1 MEYTMEDV
9 YRLPSDWSTLCASK
23 AYILGLKRFAFRREY
38 SSAKLQEV
46 GFTNIEYVDAFDG
59 FLGSNS
65 VESAFQKLG
74 FTFPL
79 QGSSGLLAK
88 AYSHISLWKRMVDE
102 SIPYMT
108 IFEDDVLPHKDLAAL
123 GVRYWNDTPKS
134 FDIMYLGNAI
144 HPEDP
149 MIKGSSGL
157 VEARLSVVLSPSYS
171 LHAYILSL
179 QGAKRFLALLAKL
192 SETKQPL
199 ENLEGQ
205 LVRWFQE
212 GNYDGVSWNGTFQQ
226 KSYPTYDPGLPWPA
240 FPDIITP
247 QKDTGLVWTNIRLGS
262 TIKGPTIQLH
272 TPPYT

>member
-1 MEYTMEDV
+1 MEYTMEGV
-9 YRLPSDWSTLCASK
+9 YRLSSDWNTLCASK

-46 GFTNIEYVDAFDG
+46 GYTNIEYVDAFDG
-59 FLGSNS
+59 FLDS

-74 FTFPL
+74 FTFSL
-79 QGSSGLLAK
+79 QGSPGLLGK

-108 IFEDDVLPHKDLAAL
+108 IFEDDVLPHKDLAVL
-123 GVRYWNDTPKS
+123 GARYWNDTPKS
-134 FDIMYLGNAI
+134 FDILYLGNTMN
-144 HPEDP
+144 PEDP
-149 MIKGSSGL
+149 MIKDSSSL
-157 VEARLSVVLSPSYS
+157 VVVSPSYS

-179 QGAKRFLALLAKL
+179 QGAKRLLALLTKL

-212 GNYDGVSWNGTFQQ
+212 GTYHGVSWNGTLQQ

-262 TIKGPTIQLH
+262 TTKAPTIHLH